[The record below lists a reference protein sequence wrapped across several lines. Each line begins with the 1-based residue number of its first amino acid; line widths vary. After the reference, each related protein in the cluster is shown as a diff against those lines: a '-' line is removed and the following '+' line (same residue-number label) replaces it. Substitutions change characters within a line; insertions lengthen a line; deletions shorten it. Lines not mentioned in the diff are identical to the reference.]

1 MWHQKGRLSSVHESW
16 WAMGVIVAPGT
27 MWCISREVAKLF
39 GTLCVDSND
48 PFAKFPFSKK
58 TDFWRARAEERGAE
72 RIKGV

>member
-48 PFAKFPFSKK
+48 PFAKFP
-58 TDFWRARAEERGAE
+58 
-72 RIKGV
+72 

>member
-1 MWHQKGRLSSVHESW
+1 
-16 WAMGVIVAPGT
+16 MGVIVAPGT

-48 PFAKFPFSKK
+48 PFAKFPWLQK
-58 TDFWRARAEERGAE
+58 TVDFWRAEERGAE